1 MGKRRRCQAQR
12 VVVDFLSAQARQWH
26 CMPRPRGVKVRRRV
40 LLAVLLA
47 GIACAVI
54 WRDFFAVP
62 QIQAFVAG
70 LGRWGPVVFMLLYA
84 IGPAFLVPGLP
95 FDLVAGILFGPV
107 WGTVYSLTGAT
118 AGATVAFLAART
130 VGRDWTEEKLSGP
143 LRKIKDGVDQ
153 GGWEFVAFVRLVPVI
168 PFNLLNYALGLT
180 RIGLVPYVLASF
192 VFMAPAT
199 VVYVYA
205 GWAGG
210 EAIAGEGTISQTL
223 VRVLIALTALGMLA
237 VLPQLAAR
245 FAKSRRTLRR

>member
-1 MGKRRRCQAQR
+1 MRA
-12 VVVDFLSAQARQWH
+12 S
-26 CMPRPRGVKVRRRV
+26 RGVTVRRLV
-40 LLAVLLA
+40 LLAVLVT

-54 WRDFFAVP
+54 WRRYLTVP

-70 LGRWGPVVFMLLYA
+70 LGAWGPAAFTLLYA
-84 IGPAFLVPGLP
+84 VGPAFLLPGLP

-107 WGTVYSLTGAT
+107 WGTLYSLVGAT

-143 LRKIKDGVDQ
+143 LKKLKEGVDK

-180 RIGLVPYVLASF
+180 RIRLVPYVLASF

-199 VVYVYA
+199 AVYVYA

-223 VRVLIALTALGMLA
+223 LRVLVALTALGMLA
-237 VLPQLAAR
+237 VVPPLAVR
-245 FAKSRRTLRR
+245 FARSRRKLPS

>member
-1 MGKRRRCQAQR
+1 
-12 VVVDFLSAQARQWH
+12 
-26 CMPRPRGVKVRRRV
+26 MPRARGVSVRRRV

-47 GIACAVI
+47 GIACVVI
-54 WRDFFAVP
+54 WRDYLAVP

-70 LGRWGPVVFMLLYA
+70 PGRWGSVVFMLLYA
-84 IGPAFLVPGLP
+84 VGPAFLVPGLP

-107 WGTVYSLTGAT
+107 WGTVYSLVGAT

-143 LRKIKDGVDQ
+143 LRKIKDGVDK

-180 RIGLVPYVLASF
+180 RIRLVPYVLASS

-199 VVYVYA
+199 AVYVYA

-210 EAIAGEGTISQTL
+210 EALVGQGTLSDTAW
-223 VRVLIALTALGMLA
+223 RVLVALTALGFLA
-237 VLPQLAAR
+237 VLPRLVVRLA
-245 FAKSRRTLRR
+245 KNRRRLPR

>member
-1 MGKRRRCQAQR
+1 
-12 VVVDFLSAQARQWH
+12 
-26 CMPRPRGVKVRRRV
+26 MPRARGVTVRRLV
-40 LLAVLLA
+40 LLAVLVA
-47 GIACAVI
+47 GIACAVT
-54 WRDFFAVP
+54 WRGYLTVP
-62 QIQAFVAG
+62 QIQSFVAS
-70 LGRWGPVVFMLLYA
+70 LGPWGPLVFMLAYTV
-84 IGPAFLVPGLP
+84 GPAFLVPGLP
-95 FDLVAGILFGPV
+95 LDLAAGVLFGPV
-107 WGTVYSLTGAT
+107 WGTVYSLVGAT
-118 AGATVAFLAART
+118 AGATVAFLGART
-130 VGRDWTEEKLSGP
+130 VGREWTEEKLSGP
-143 LRKIKDGVDQ
+143 LKKLKEGVDK

-199 VVYVYA
+199 AVYVYA

-223 VRVLIALTALGMLA
+223 VRVLVALTALGMLA